1 MVVAHQ
7 PKELSKLTQPYPGP
21 RPAWSPCRFLGA
33 KNERFQTEI
42 TRLPPPHPSKCVESW
57 NETEY
62 EQDVVYTM
70 AVSICYMTE
79 MHYG

>member
-1 MVVAHQ
+1 MSV
-7 PKELSKLTQPYPGP
+7 
-21 RPAWSPCRFLGA
+21 
-33 KNERFQTEI
+33 FQTEI

-79 MHYG
+79 MHYGYYQYLHILGMPEGLLSSRDYQAL